1 MSELPGGGSV
11 ADTYQHVSKLMTP
24 ADGLRLPGAY
34 LKWYDLR
41 RAELELSTEERQQA
55 RDFLASTELPFDDE
69 LGFVILHKC
78 TPTFSFLLVQTW
90 RGENELWETV
100 FAKND
105 DGPFQLHTFPGD
117 HRGTFCVWEMGAV
130 WHEAQAWSRY
140 LASVRDDEARK
151 AYVEDR
157 FTGVV

>member
-1 MSELPGGGSV
+1 MTRLPGDGSV
-11 ADTYQHVSKLMTP
+11 AAEYRHTAKVISY
-24 ADGLRLPGAY
+24 ADDLPLPGAY

-41 RAELELSTEERQQA
+41 RADLDLSDAEREEA
-55 RDFLASTELPFDDE
+55 RDFLRGAGLSFGDE

-78 TPTFSFLLVQTW
+78 TPTFSFLLLQTW

-100 FAKND
+100 YAKD
-105 DGPFQLHTFPGD
+105 GDGPYALQPPPAR

-130 WHEAQAWSRY
+130 WHESLAWQRY
-140 LASVRDDEARK
+140 LRSGRDQAARK

-157 FTGVV
+157 FSGEV

>member
-1 MSELPGGGSV
+1 MTRFPGGGSV
-11 ADTYQHVSKLMTP
+11 TDSYRPVSKLMTP

-41 RAELELSTEERQQA
+41 RADLELSAEERQQA
-55 RDFLASTELPFDDE
+55 RDFLGSTELPFDDE
-69 LGFVILHKC
+69 LGFVILHKS

-100 FAKND
+100 FSKN
-105 DGPFQLHTFPGD
+105 DGPFQSHTFPGN

-130 WHEAQAWSRY
+130 SYEAQAWSRY
-140 LASVRDDEARK
+140 LVTARDDEARK

-157 FTGVV
+157 FNGVV